1 MTPRYRR
8 SSVRA
13 LLESVTRNPAV
24 ATAAHD
30 ALWAVLWNRRYPDVD
45 EPVWS
50 PEAAYSGQLTWVRE
64 LEPGTTLAGVDAGDT
79 MIAFRLTGPAP
90 AIGSRVRVLPAV
102 AKDEWRLVVVQP
114 LGVGIDLRFDDQT
127 PASDPGWI
135 ETLREALKQLRT
147 ALDQRRDRLAAR
159 RAQLGA
165 LNEPP
170 TVEEIWRE
178 EVSAISDRVAL
189 MTEYTPEEHAALA
202 RARAKG
208 ARTADEEERK
218 IIAARKRRF
227 TERGNEEIARFRET
241 QWPAMRDAAL
251 AELKKYADYRTEV
264 VRLEDALNRIRAFAT
279 RAKNAAAALDRLERS
294 GFRVHAMRLDA
305 ARLDDAEYAEEILTT
320 IELLHAAIPQRAE
333 TSATPF
339 SAYRAPTAGP
349 SVTPPPFDQ

>member
-13 LLESVTRNPAV
+13 LLEASTRDPAV
-24 ATAAHD
+24 RNAAHD
-30 ALWAVLWNRRYPDVD
+30 ALWAVLWNRRYPDAD

-50 PEAAYSGQLTWVRE
+50 QEAAYSGQLTWVRE
-64 LEPGTTLAGVDAGDT
+64 LDPATTLAGVDTGDT
-79 MIAFRLTGPAP
+79 LIVFRLTGSTP
-90 AIGSRVRVLPAV
+90 AIGSRVRVLPAP
-102 AKDEWRLVVVQP
+102 AKDEWRLVAVQP
-114 LGVGIDLRFDDQT
+114 LGLGIDLRFDDQT
-127 PASDPGWI
+127 PGEAGWI

-147 ALDQRRDRLAAR
+147 SLDQRRDRLAAR

-170 TVEEIWRE
+170 SVEDIWRE
-178 EVSAISDRVAL
+178 EVSGISDRVML
-189 MTEYTPEEHAALA
+189 MTEYTPQEHAALA

-208 ARTADEEERK
+208 ARSADEEEKK

-241 QWPAMRDAAL
+241 QWPAIRDAAQ

-264 VRLEDALNRIRAFAT
+264 VRLEDALNRIRSFAT
-279 RAKNAAAALDRLERS
+279 RAKNATAALDRLEQS
-294 GFRVHAMRLDA
+294 GFPVHSVTLDP

-320 IELLHAAIPQRAE
+320 IELLHAAIPQRAQ
-333 TSATPF
+333 TGAAPF

-349 SVTPPPFDQ
+349 SVVAPDIIE